1 LKLILASCIHSIY
14 RYVSRFCRM
23 RQPLKHLCIFENML
37 LYPHPYMP
45 HKAADATRSFRKE
58 PQTLHLFLYTSP
70 PFFSQTIKQTTKRV
84 SYSTMGI
91 SCPDA
96 WFQKFKKPQLH
107 PMRIQSKPHIIP
119 IKTTRSVYIPAYS
132 LLLQLQQVSAPH
144 PPPQSHTSLS
154 PCPDTAVPHHSP

>member
-1 LKLILASCIHSIY
+1 VILTSCIHPIY
-14 RYVSRFCRM
+14 RYVLRFCRT
-23 RQPLKHLCIFENML
+23 RQPLECLCIFKNMI
-37 LYPHPYMP
+37 LYPHPYIP

-58 PQTLHLFLYTSP
+58 PPTLNLFLYTSTP
-70 PFFSQTIKQTTKRV
+70 FSQTIKQTTKRV

-107 PMRIQSKPHIIP
+107 PMHIQSKPHIIP
-119 IKTTRSVYIPAYS
+119 VKTTRSVYIPAYS
-132 LLLQLQQVSAPH
+132 LLLQLQQVSALH
-144 PPPQSHTSLS
+144 PPPQLHTSPC